1 MAQAL
6 LGDVFLLERNKLKY
20 WSSCFTEAVLQ
31 DKPSSCLPYILS
43 RDGFPARIF
52 FVSFVAMFVLLVFI
66 RRVVAKPVSKLCLG
80 MYRPPF
86 SPQVLARQDK
96 FVSSFV
102 EFVLYTS
109 FGVLGT
115 MLLLG
120 QSWVWH
126 PETWSRGWWE
136 STPAVNVSA
145 HVLVFSLFYAAR
157 YLAMLVSLVVL
168 EPRKKDF
175 MEMSLHH
182 IVTVFLVCT
191 SVAFGY
197 IRIGL
202 VIMVIFDF
210 ADPFLHMAKM
220 LNYMKQS
227 FPGVKLLALLTDL
240 FLGLFAVVFSVTRI
254 GLFSYVVYSVSV
266 ESYRVVGQNPDLF
279 LGMSKVEVGHHISV
293 VLVWILYGLQWFWF
307 GLLAKVV
314 YKTVILGAEA
324 GDNRSSDEEE
334 EKPHQEEKKKQ

>member
-6 LGDVFLLERNKLKY
+6 LGDVFLLERTKLKY
-20 WSSCFTEAVLQ
+20 WTSCFVEAVLQ
-31 DKPSSCLPYILS
+31 NKPSSCLPYILS
-43 RDGFPARIF
+43 RDGFPTRIF
-52 FVSFVAMFVLLVFI
+52 FVGFMAMFVLLVFI
-66 RRVVAKPVSKLCLG
+66 RRIVAKPVSKLCLG

-86 SPQVLARQDK
+86 SPQLVSRQDK

-102 EFVLYTS
+102 EFTLYTS
-109 FGVLGT
+109 FGVMGT

-120 QSWVWH
+120 QQWVWH

-136 STPAVNVSA
+136 TTPAVNVSA
-145 HVLVFSLFYAAR
+145 HVLVFSLLYAAR

-175 MEMSLHH
+175 MEMCLHH

-191 SVAFGY
+191 SVTFGY

-202 VIMVIFDF
+202 VIMVIFDY
-210 ADPFLHMAKM
+210 ADPFLHLAKM
-220 LNYMKQS
+220 FNYMKQS
-227 FPGVKLLALLTDL
+227 FPRVKLLALLTDL
-240 FLGLFAVVFSVTRI
+240 FLGLFALVFSITRI

-266 ESYRVVGQNPDLF
+266 ESYRVVGQNQELM

-293 VLVWILYGLQWFWF
+293 LLVWILYGLQWFWF

-314 YKTVILGAEA
+314 YKTVVLGAEA
-324 GDNRSSDEEE
+324 GDNRSSDEE
-334 EKPHQEEKKKQ
+334 QEEKKKQ